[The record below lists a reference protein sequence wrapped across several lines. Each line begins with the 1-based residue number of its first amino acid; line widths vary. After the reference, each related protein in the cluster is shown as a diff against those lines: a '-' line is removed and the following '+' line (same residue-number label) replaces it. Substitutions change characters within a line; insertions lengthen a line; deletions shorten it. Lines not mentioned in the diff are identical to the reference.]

1 MCSPAVAL
9 GGLAFGSSALGAIGS
24 HQSASAAARAQ
35 NEGAIKNYKYQMKIR
50 AAQWNRERVRYA
62 NQISQYKQQTSAN
75 EGAYSR
81 AAVAEQTRLNNAFK
95 SAAFQNQSSL
105 VQLTKLQG
113 KQAARGATG
122 KSAERLND
130 SVLSAFGRNQAIMAE
145 NLMSAQSRYKTQ
157 NQSLRNELISAN
169 NRAFSDVAIA
179 PEPGVAPP
187 RPVMQSGPSS
197 LSLIAGLGSAAVSG
211 FGTYNDFKAPQTAIP
226 KPRIPLNGN

>member
-1 MCSPAVAL
+1 MCEPVTL
-9 GGLAFGSSALGAIGS
+9 GALAFGSSALGAIGQ

-35 NEGAIKNYKYQMKIR
+35 NESAVSNYKYQMKIR

-62 NQISQYKQQTSAN
+62 NQISQYKQQTLAN
-75 EGAYSR
+75 EEAYSR
-81 AAVAEQTRLNNAFK
+81 AVVAEQTRLNNAFK

-113 KQAARGATG
+113 KQAASGATG
-122 KSAERLND
+122 KSAQRLDND
-130 SVLSAFGRNQAIMAE
+130 SLAAFGRNQAIMAE
-145 NLMSAQSRYKTQ
+145 NLMSAQSRYRTQ

-197 LSLIAGLGSAAVSG
+197 LSLIAGLGNSALQGVS
-211 FGTYNDFKAPQTAIP
+211 TYNNFKAPGTDIP
-226 KPRIPLNGN
+226 QPRIPLNAN